1 MGVRSSKISLC
12 RAYVSFMMLRC
23 CLGGVDGKHDS
34 CQNERRSFKECLN
47 KNVFFFGLRKKRDKV
62 DVKSVKISI
71 YTV

>member
-1 MGVRSSKISLC
+1 
-12 RAYVSFMMLRC
+12 MMLRC

-71 YTV
+71 YTPGIDIFFAKTENDKC